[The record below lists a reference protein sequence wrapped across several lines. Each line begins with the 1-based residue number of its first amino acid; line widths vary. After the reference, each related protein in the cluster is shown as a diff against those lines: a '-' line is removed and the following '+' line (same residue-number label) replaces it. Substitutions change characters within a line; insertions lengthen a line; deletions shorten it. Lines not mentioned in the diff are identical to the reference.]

1 MTGTP
6 GRQLTDEEWASV
18 ESRSES
24 VATAQANLAE
34 VTADRDALWER
45 LVKAGVSATDIA
57 SASQVTRSAVVL
69 AVQRRIDRRASA

>member
-6 GRQLTDEEWASV
+6 GRPLTDEEWASV
-18 ESRSES
+18 ESRAES
-24 VATAQANLAE
+24 VIAAQANLAE
-34 VTADRDALWER
+34 VIDTRDALWER
-45 LVKAGVSATDIA
+45 LVKAGVAATDIA